1 MSAEKSSTWRQSEA
15 ACGIRSKL
23 AMFMAWKVT
32 VNVELCVYVGW
43 MTATPSG
50 LTERLVDVSMDRWL
64 RSEIPIGSES
74 FNDKLCTCYPSFSAS
89 DEEASD
95 LEVYTDI
102 ENNFDV
108 ADAYS
113 CKDKGKKKLWVWVIT
128 SLPPLGWIKKRAIWY
143 RQFLFRH

>member
-32 VNVELCVYVGW
+32 VNVELYVYVGW

-50 LTERLVDVSMDRWL
+50 LTESLVDVSMDRWS
-64 RSEIPIGSES
+64 RYEIPIVSES
-74 FNDKLCTCYPSFSAS
+74 IIDEICTCYPSLSAS
-89 DEEASD
+89 DQEAST

-102 ENNFDV
+102 ENSFDV
-108 ADAYS
+108 ADASS
-113 CKDKGKKKLWVWVIT
+113 CKNKGKRRCLVEDHSIQSFMLQLKAGLF
-128 SLPPLGWIKKRAIWY
+128 
-143 RQFLFRH
+143 QFFYS